1 MRSCMSKK
9 IMLPLLCASL
19 LGLLACGDE
28 KSSHDSNPVTPPTS
42 ADNPYITSSAIDPSQ
57 LPASSGSTPGNTTPT
72 PTPMPS
78 GNYAPL
84 APSASLAIPAAI
96 YENWKAAHVTS
107 LEADA
112 ARYPS
117 LAGDF
122 SDVFKQ
128 AFLPASRVVWSAQTS
143 GGYKAQCSVSDATES
158 LMKAR
163 ACTVSEGIGYGM
175 LLSFFAGDDA
185 TFYSLWN
192 YNRAF
197 RDYNSSALMPWIVE
211 SFTYNVVDGSS
222 ATDADLDVATALIL
236 MYYRSGLDPYL
247 QDALTIINAIWNE
260 EVEQG
265 TKLLLSGNTSMWNGK
280 SGREIIYNLS
290 YFSPVALRL
299 FAKVDPSHDWNGVLD
314 AMYAYM
320 AKVQAGGTGVF
331 PDWSN
336 AAGVAADAPNGSA
349 KNTYYQ
355 FNKESV
361 RIPWRIAWDYY
372 WFQEPRAATVLNGLY
387 GFISPKSGNDPTS
400 LALGT
405 SYSWNLSLGADK
417 TSNVVGAYWLGAWC
431 STGISGNADWLN
443 LCTAE
448 LNKKMP
454 SNTTTSYF
462 ADILLVMYSQLLNGA
477 FVKSF

>member
-1 MRSCMSKK
+1 MKKDTNIIVRINSDLKKNVTDLATREGVTLSQLITASLVSICHDNRIPYSMLKYLPLKYGEEKVCSISQIKK
-9 IMLPLLCASL
+9 ITLKLLEENHVDDVSKVYL
-19 LGLLACGDE
+19 F
-28 KSSHDSNPVTPPTS
+28 
-42 ADNPYITSSAIDPSQ
+42 
-57 LPASSGSTPGNTTPT
+57 GS
-72 PTPMPS
+72 
-78 GNYAPL
+78 YA
-84 APSASLAIPAAI
+84 
-96 YENWKAAHVTS
+96 
-107 LEADA
+107 
-112 ARYPS
+112 R
-117 LAGDF
+117 G
-122 SDVFKQ
+122 
-128 AFLPASRVVWSAQTS
+128 
-143 GGYKAQCSVSDATES
+143 DAT
-158 LMKAR
+158 
-163 ACTVSEGIGYGM
+163 
-175 LLSFFAGDDA
+175 
-185 TFYSLWN
+185 
-192 YNRAF
+192 
-197 RDYNSSALMPWIVE
+197 P
-211 SFTYNVVDGSS
+211 
-222 ATDADLDVATALIL
+222 
-236 MYYRSGLDPYL
+236 RSN
-247 QDALTIINAIWNE
+247 INMR
-260 EVEQG
+260 V
-265 TKLLLSGNTSMWNGK
+265 
-280 SGREIIYNLS
+280 
-290 YFSPVALRL
+290 
-299 FAKVDPSHDWNGVLD
+299 PSHDWNGVLD

>member
-28 KSSHDSNPVTPPTS
+28 KSNNESNPVTPPTS
-42 ADNPYITSSAIDPSQ
+42 ADNPLITSSGIDPTQ
-57 LPASSGSTPGNTTPT
+57 LPPSSASTPANTTPT
-72 PTPMPS
+72 PS
-78 GNYAPL
+78 GNYAKL
-84 APSASLAIPAAI
+84 APSANIAVPNTI
-96 YENWKAAHVTS
+96 YANWKAAHFTT
-107 LEADA
+107 LEEDA

-128 AFLPASRVVWSAQTS
+128 DFLPAGRVVWSAQTS
-143 GGYKAQCSVSDATES
+143 GGYKAQCSVTNTTEN

-163 ACTVSEGIGYGM
+163 ACTVSEGVGYGM
-175 LLSFFAGDDA
+175 LLSYFAGDDDA
-185 TFYSLWN
+185 FFRLWN

-247 QDALTIINAIWNE
+247 QDAKTIVNALWNE
-260 EVEQG
+260 EVEQS

-299 FAKVDPSHDWNGVLD
+299 FAMIDPAHDWNGVLD
-314 AMYAYM
+314 AMYTYM

-336 AAGVAADAPNGSA
+336 AAGVAAEAPNGSS
-349 KNTYYQ
+349 KTTYYM

-387 GFISPKSGNDPTS
+387 GFISPKSGNDPTN

-405 SYSWNLSLGADK
+405 SYSWNLNLGADK
-417 TSNVVGAYWLGAWC
+417 ESNVVGGYWLGAWC
-431 STGISGNADWLN
+431 STGISGAADWLN
-443 LCTAE
+443 VCTAE
-448 LNKKMP
+448 LNKKTP

-462 ADILLVMYSQLLNGA
+462 ADILLVMYSQLLNGL
-477 FVKSF
+477 FVKPF

>member
-28 KSSHDSNPVTPPTS
+28 KSSHESNPVVPPTS
-42 ADNPYITSSAIDPSQ
+42 SDDPFITSSAIDPNPV
-57 LPASSGSTPGNTTPT
+57 LVSSSSTPNNNTPT
-72 PTPMPS
+72 PVPS
-78 GNYAPL
+78 GNYAKL
-84 APSASLAIPAAI
+84 ASAANPDVPNLL
-96 YENWKAAHVTS
+96 YEVWKGAHVTT

-122 SDVFKQ
+122 ADVFKQ
-128 AFLPASRVVWSAQTS
+128 QYLPASRVVWSAQTS
-143 GGYKAQCSVSDATES
+143 GGYKAQCSVSDATET

-175 LLSFFAGDDA
+175 LLSFFAGDDG

-197 RDYNSSALMPWIVE
+197 RDYNSSVLMPWIVE

-236 MYYRSGLDPYL
+236 KYFQSGLEAYL
-247 QDALTIINAIWNE
+247 QDAQTIVNAIWNE
-260 EVEQG
+260 EVEQS

-299 FAKVDPSHDWNGVLD
+299 FAMIDKTHDWTGVLD
-314 AMYAYM
+314 AMYTYM

-336 AAGVAADAPNGSA
+336 AAGVAAEAPNGSS
-349 KNTYYQ
+349 KTTYYM

-372 WFQEPRAATVLNGLY
+372 WFQDPRAATVLNGLY
-387 GFISPKSGNDPTS
+387 GFISPKSGDDPTN

-405 SYSWNLSLGADK
+405 SYSWNLSLGANK
-417 TSNVVGAYWLGAWC
+417 ESNVVGAYWLGAWC
-431 STGISGNADWLN
+431 ATGLSGGSAWLEA
-443 LCTAE
+443 CTAE
-448 LNKKMP
+448 LNKKAP
-454 SNTTTSYF
+454 GNTTTSYF
-462 ADILLVMYSQLLNGA
+462 ADILLVMYSQMLNGK
-477 FVKSF
+477 FMKPF